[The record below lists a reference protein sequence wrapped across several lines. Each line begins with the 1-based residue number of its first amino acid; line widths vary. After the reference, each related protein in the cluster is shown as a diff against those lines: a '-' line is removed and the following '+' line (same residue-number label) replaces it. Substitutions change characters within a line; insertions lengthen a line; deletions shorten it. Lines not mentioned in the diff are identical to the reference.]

1 MTEIEQF
8 VAEHEASLGYHN
20 KRMETK
26 EAVKTMS
33 LQDLEDAILNSRSGL
48 VTAARKARE
57 ALLKNRIN
65 YGLTA
70 YNAAAQL
77 GGEHT
82 INAHERNPQY
92 DEKGRRV
99 I

>member
-8 VAEHEASLGYHN
+8 VAEHEASLGYHS
-20 KRMETK
+20 KRLTAAGTVML
-26 EAVKTMS
+26 MS
-33 LQDLEDAILNSRSGL
+33 MAELESAILNSRSGL
-48 VTAARKARE
+48 VTAARKERDRRVKE
-57 ALLKNRIN
+57 NTDNALK
-65 YGLTA
+65 A
-70 YNAAAQL
+70 YVRASQL